1 MAQRPSEAK
10 PTANLCLRR
19 KATVK
24 RPMAPVLASPA
35 RAAPLLAGRVL
46 PPMSSMPTAAV
57 AVPLPMPDG
66 VPALPL
72 HDSPPEG
79 PSGIA
84 ERRIWSAEED
94 VQIAALVAEHGTRSW
109 SIIAAKLPGRT
120 GKQCR
125 ERWHNRTPLHAR
137 DLRPKPKRPALC
149 CTTRLS
155 HSFSLA
161 SAAHR
166 PRPGHQQ
173 GRVDDRR
180 GQEAFRGSCDD
191 GQ

>member
-1 MAQRPSEAK
+1 MAQRPNEAK

-19 KATVK
+19 RATVK

-94 VQIAALVAEHGTRSW
+94 DASVCDS
-109 SIIAAKLPGRT
+109 
-120 GKQCR
+120 
-125 ERWHNRTPLHAR
+125 AR
-137 DLRPKPKRPALC
+137 AM
-149 CTTRLS
+149 
-155 HSFSLA
+155 A
-161 SAAHR
+161 SASPPSAASGAR
-166 PRPGHQQ
+166 G
-173 GRVDDRR
+173 GVSGEVDADIASA
-180 GQEAFRGSCDD
+180 EV
-191 GQ
+191 

>member
-1 MAQRPSEAK
+1 MQVLDRALSLWHRLNALCQNNGSAAVYWT
-10 PTANLCLRR
+10 PTA
-19 KATVK
+19 
-24 RPMAPVLASPA
+24 MAPVLASPA

-72 HDSPPEG
+72 PDSPPEG

-109 SIIAAKLPGRT
+109 SIIAAKLPTRT

-137 DLRPKPKRPALC
+137 DLRPKPKRPARFALHHPTLTLFLSRLC
-149 CTTRLS
+149 RAQTSTRS
-155 HSFSLA
+155 STRASGRSTRTRSF
-161 SAAHR
+161 
-166 PRPGHQQ
+166 
-173 GRVDDRR
+173 
-180 GQEAFRGSCDD
+180 
-191 GQ
+191 

>member
-1 MAQRPSEAK
+1 MAQRPKRSQTNCQSARV
-10 PTANLCLRR
+10 AR
-19 KATVK
+19 ATVK

-72 HDSPPEG
+72 PDSPPEG

-109 SIIAAKLPGRT
+109 SIIAAKLPTRT

-137 DLRPKPKRPALC
+137 EPSKTQAARALLHHPTLTLLLSRLC
-149 CTTRLS
+149 RAQTSTRS
-155 HSFSLA
+155 STRASGRSTRTRSF
-161 SAAHR
+161 
-166 PRPGHQQ
+166 
-173 GRVDDRR
+173 
-180 GQEAFRGSCDD
+180 
-191 GQ
+191 